1 MYNFSK
7 DGIVVSTVL
16 DARTANK
23 EGKYPIKIK
32 VYYQRKP
39 KYYSIGICMTKEE
52 WMHLS
57 HRGRARLRR
66 MPEPC

>member
-1 MYNFSK
+1 MYNYSK

-32 VYYQRKP
+32 VYVIKKMIRDGLKV
-39 KYYSIGICMTKEE
+39 K
-52 WMHLS
+52 
-57 HRGRARLRR
+57 
-66 MPEPC
+66 

>member
-23 EGKYPIKIK
+23 EGKYPVKIK
-32 VYYQRKP
+32 VYY
-39 KYYSIGICMTKEE
+39 YLYIYS
-52 WMHLS
+52 H
-57 HRGRARLRR
+57 AF
-66 MPEPC
+66 P